1 MSKVVF
7 IKENSPEI
15 RSKLEK
21 AGFSICI
28 CATFEDSIWL
38 DYSPNYNFRYDIHGV
53 GYADRDDVDFKLS
66 PIERI
71 KERLALNGY
80 YSTEREFYDTVEEF
94 LKHYKK

>member
-38 DYSPNYNFRYDIHGV
+38 NYSPNYNFIIPH
-53 GYADRDDVDFKLS
+53 
-66 PIERI
+66 I
-71 KERLALNGY
+71 
-80 YSTEREFYDTVEEF
+80 
-94 LKHYKK
+94 